1 MAEKEIFIEGEDF
14 PAQSFDEEE
23 FFYCDEA
30 TLAAQKS
37 FGIKFLFP
45 WQRLVIANILDSS
58 GAENKDFEIDGQ
70 INENDGVCRG
80 KQIVLLPTGAGKS
93 LCFLTPA
100 LLLDGPT
107 LVMYPLLALMADQQR
122 RMQEG

>member
-1 MAEKEIFIEGEDF
+1 MDAFSPSIPAANEKFFWETIYMAEKEIFIEGEDF

-45 WQRLVIANILDSS
+45 GQRLVIANIMDSS

-70 INENDGVCRG
+70 IN
-80 KQIVLLPTGAGKS
+80 
-93 LCFLTPA
+93 
-100 LLLDGPT
+100 
-107 LVMYPLLALMADQQR
+107 
-122 RMQEG
+122 